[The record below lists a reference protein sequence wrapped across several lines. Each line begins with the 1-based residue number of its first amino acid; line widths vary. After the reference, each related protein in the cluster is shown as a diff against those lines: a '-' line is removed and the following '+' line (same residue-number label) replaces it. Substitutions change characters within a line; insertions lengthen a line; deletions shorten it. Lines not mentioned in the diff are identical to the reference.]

1 MTPEKITARL
11 AQLEA
16 MVEARRAALDRM
28 AGLTPS
34 HLSRARSVAQ
44 AFLAQGSDVTQSPT
58 LAQDADALV
67 QQSHDQAE
75 GLHGRL
81 KKVMG
86 IKNR

>member
-1 MTPEKITARL
+1 
-11 AQLEA
+11 
-16 MVEARRAALDRM
+16 M

-58 LAQDADALV
+58 LAQDADGLV